1 MKVARTV
8 RIGGTVRN
16 NLKDLPIDNHAVM
29 QEQNYWKGQKQ
40 KFRKEYKKLFIS
52 LEPHFFERLEE
63 FALYNENLNQT
74 ASELVIEGLDYIYK
88 EGIPVM

>member
-8 RIGGTVRN
+8 RIGGKVRN

-29 QEQNYWKGQKQ
+29 QEKNYWKGQKQ

-52 LEPHFFERLEE
+52 LEPHLFERLEE

-88 EGIPVM
+88 EGTPVM

>member
-8 RIGGTVRN
+8 RIGGKIRN

-29 QEQNYWKGQKQ
+29 QEQNYWKGQKH
-40 KFRKEYKKLFIS
+40 KLRKENKKLFIS
-52 LEPHFFERLEE
+52 LEPHLFERLEE
-63 FALYNENLNQT
+63 FALYNQNLNQT